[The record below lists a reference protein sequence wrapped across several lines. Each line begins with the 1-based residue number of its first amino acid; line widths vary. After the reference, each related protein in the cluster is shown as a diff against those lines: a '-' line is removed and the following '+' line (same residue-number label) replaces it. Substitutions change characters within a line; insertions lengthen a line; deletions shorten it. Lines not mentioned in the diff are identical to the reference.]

1 MSDLIEAPVIVSWLT
16 DAAADEPLVLPAEDE
31 PLDDDD
37 RQYLDRYFRL
47 A

>member
-1 MSDLIEAPVIVSWLT
+1 MSETTEGTVIVSWLT
-16 DAAADEPLVLPAEDE
+16 DAAADKPLVLPAEDE